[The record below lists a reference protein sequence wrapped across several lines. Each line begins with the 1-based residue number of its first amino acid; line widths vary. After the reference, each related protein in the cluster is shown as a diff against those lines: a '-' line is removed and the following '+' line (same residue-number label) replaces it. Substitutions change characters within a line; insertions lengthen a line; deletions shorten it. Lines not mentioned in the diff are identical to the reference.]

1 VLHRVLRCLAG
12 AVLLVAGPT
21 AVNPAAA
28 HGINLK
34 VQHALPADSTF
45 HTQFL
50 VPWTQKVEK
59 ESGGRLHFHLYPAM
73 QMGGEPL
80 RLFDQVKS
88 GDAEIVWAGT
98 DSAGAHFASLE
109 PFELPFMTSSTQG
122 SSRALWEYVR
132 MSDAA
137 HMELDGI
144 RVLAIHQSD
153 APQFHLRDR
162 QIKSRSDLSGLKI
175 GVPSRIGTKLLAEL
189 GADAVEMSPAQAG
202 GALSSRDVDGVLLP
216 WEVVATLKIDGSVKH
231 HSEMDPQT
239 ARLYAS
245 VNVFAM
251 NAAAFKSLPDDL
263 KKVILANSGAETS
276 AWLAKVFDDAA
287 ANARKAAQ
295 ERGDAI
301 NVLPKEELAK
311 WKPFA
316 QAVIDEWIKG
326 LDQRG
331 VPGKELIEVAREAI
345 AEYDPAK

>member
-1 VLHRVLRCLAG
+1 MA
-12 AVLLVAGPT
+12 AGPIALNT
-21 AVNPAAA
+21 ASA

-59 ESGGRLHFHLYPAM
+59 DSGARLHFHLYPAM
-73 QMGGEPL
+73 QMGGEPSK
-80 RLFDQVKS
+80 LFEQVKS
-88 GDAEIVWAGT
+88 GDADIVWAGT
-98 DSAGAHFASLE
+98 DGAGFASLE
-109 PFELPFMTSSTQG
+109 PFELPFMTSSTPG

-132 MSDAA
+132 MSDVA

-162 QIKSRSDLSGLKI
+162 QIESLADLSRLKM
-175 GVPSRIGTKLLAEL
+175 GVASRIGAKLLAAL
-189 GADAVEMSPAQAG
+189 GANAVEMPPAGMA
-202 GALSSRDVDGVLLP
+202 GALSNGELDGVLLP
-216 WEVVATLKIDGSVKH
+216 WEAVPALKIDGSVKH
-231 HSEMDPQT
+231 HSEIDPKT

-251 NAAAFKSLPDDL
+251 NATAFKSLPDDL
-263 KKVILANSGAETS
+263 KKVILANSSAETS

-301 NVLPKEELAK
+301 NVLPKEELVK
-311 WKPFA
+311 WKASA
-316 QAVIDEWIKG
+316 QAVIDEWMKD
-326 LDQRG
+326 LDKRG
-331 VPGKELIEVAREAI
+331 GQGKELIDSAREAI
-345 AEYDPAK
+345 AEYDPIR